1 MPEGV
6 VPPAEGAAPA
16 GAALRRTRRWPVPT
30 AAAAA
35 TAGVLAAKTAE
46 PHLPGAA
53 DYIGSLGI
61 VPPWAAW
68 AGAATGLVVALA
80 ATAELPGRAA
90 RPVLLSLGR
99 AACVLLLWSAVGIVF
114 DVFRAFFRV
123 TGIPAGDFATVDWP
137 GFLTRAAAFT
147 ATLLLARST
156 LALRRRTGEGCDLC
170 GLRPGE
176 RDRPAGRLGYT
187 AFGLA
192 FVYPGVK
199 YYWWAGGGIGRPGR
213 YTEGFPVMETMLL
226 VGGGVLSLALV
237 SSWGLVHP
245 SWVPFLAGRRVP
257 RRLLLFCGWG
267 LSAALLLQ
275 GLIPVFA
282 SVNHLLGGPDLPFDS
297 GSANSWVILAVY
309 GGWALF
315 GLALLGAT
323 LAYGR
328 RTRAVCRL
336 CGE

>member
-6 VPPAEGAAPA
+6 IPLTERTAPPTAAP
-16 GAALRRTRRWPVPT
+16 RRTRLWPVL
-30 AAAAA
+30 AAA
-35 TAGVLAAKTAE
+35 AGVLATKALE

-53 DYIGSLGI
+53 DYISSLGI
-61 VPPWAAW
+61 VPSWAAW
-68 AGAATGLVVALA
+68 AGAAAGIVAALA
-80 ATAELPGRAA
+80 ASSERAGKGA
-90 RPVLLSLGR
+90 RPVLLFVGWTS
-99 AACVLLLWSAVGIVF
+99 CVLLLWSAVGIIF
-114 DVFRAFFRV
+114 DAFRSFFWV

-137 GFLTRAAAFT
+137 GFLTRAVAFA

-156 LALRRRTGEGCDLC
+156 LAFQRRTGEGCDLC
-170 GLRPGE
+170 GLGPGE
-176 RDRPAGRLGYT
+176 RDRPADWLGYT

-192 FVYPGVK
+192 FIYPGVK
-199 YYWWAGGGIGRPGR
+199 YYWWAGGGIGRPEP
-213 YTEGFPVMETMLL
+213 YPEGFPVMETMLL

-237 SSWGLVHP
+237 SSWGRVYP
-245 SWVPFLAGRRVP
+245 FWVPFLARRRVP
-257 RRLLLFCGWG
+257 RMLLVSCGWG

-282 SVNHLLGGPDLPFDS
+282 SVNHLLGGPELPFDS

-323 LAYGR
+323 RTYQR

>member
-6 VPPAEGAAPA
+6 IPLTERAAPQ
-16 GAALRRTRRWPVPT
+16 AAAPRRARLWPVL
-30 AAAAA
+30 A
-35 TAGVLAAKTAE
+35 TLAGVLVTKAAE

-53 DYIGSLGI
+53 DYISSLGI
-61 VPPWAAW
+61 VPSWAAW
-68 AGAATGLVVALA
+68 AGAVTGVAAVLA
-80 ATAELPGRAA
+80 AASERAVRGPA
-90 RPVLLSLGR
+90 RSALLFTGWV
-99 AACVLLLWSAVGIVF
+99 ACVLLLWSAVGIIF
-114 DVFRAFFRV
+114 DAFRSFFWV

-137 GFLTRAAAFT
+137 GFLTRAVAFA
-147 ATLLLARST
+147 ATLLLARAT
-156 LALRRRTGEGCDLC
+156 LAFQRRTGDGCDLC

-176 RDRPAGRLGYT
+176 RDRPAAWLGYT
-187 AFGLA
+187 AFALA
-192 FVYPGVK
+192 FVYPAVK
-199 YYWWAGGGIGRPGR
+199 YYWWAGGGIGRPDN

-237 SSWGLVHP
+237 SSWGLVYP
-245 SWVPFLAGRRVP
+245 FWVPFLARRRVP
-257 RRLLLFCGWG
+257 RMLLVSCGWG

-282 SVNHLLGGPDLPFDS
+282 SVNHLFGGPDLPFDS

-323 LAYGR
+323 RTYQR

-336 CGE
+336 CGD